1 MNKIDFMVKVARNIF
16 ASGIPARESFILCA
30 VAKLQAGGKKEVT
43 SHEVTDL
50 IGDNHVSSNMKR
62 MHWWLNIREAR
73 NVLNKKTFYYKLNEK
88 GIEKIERI
96 IS

>member
-1 MNKIDFMVKVARNIF
+1 MNKIDFTVKLARNIF
-16 ASGIPARESFILCA
+16 ASGIPSREAYILCA
-30 VAKLQAGGKKEVT
+30 VAKLQAQGNKEVT
-43 SHEVTDL
+43 SHQVSEL

-62 MHWWLNIREAR
+62 MTWWMNIREAR
-73 NVLNKKTFYYKLNEK
+73 NALNKKTFYYSLNEA